1 MSEDTPNPAARAAAR
16 NVEDIARLERE
27 ALKEV
32 PAATRVIVS
41 ITSSIGT
48 PASALLH
55 AIVFAAWTA
64 WNGLAPAAIRFD
76 PFPYPLLTMLV
87 SMEGV
92 VLAVLILTTQ
102 NRMSVQ
108 TERRDQLDLQVNLLA
123 EQEMTMVLRLLHRI
137 AEHLGVSRDAS
148 ENDQARELME
158 HTNIYQLMETLEK
171 KFK

>member
-1 MSEDTPNPAARAAAR
+1 MPKDPPSPAVRAAAR

-32 PAATRVIVS
+32 PASTRVIVA
-41 ITSSIGT
+41 ITSAIGT
-48 PASALLH
+48 TTSALLH
-55 AIVFAAWTA
+55 AIAFASWTA
-64 WNGLAPAAIRFD
+64 WNGLAPAAARFD
-76 PFPYPLLTMLV
+76 PFPYPLLTMMV

-137 AEHLGVSRDAS
+137 AEHQGVSRDAADT
-148 ENDQARELME
+148 EQARELME